1 MEVTVRDYS
10 TIIKKFERACKRS
23 NCTYSLLRTE
33 IVKDPDN
40 PVEVRVYNIYDVSE
54 PERDPDHEGF
64 KVLKRFDHV
73 EGITKTVIGEDTE
86 SNNEY
91 LQKCKCDD
99 CGKDIKSRRFS
110 YLLERLIDGTKM
122 QVGSSCLKKYAN
134 KKMVDSFF
142 DLPSTFDFDDND
154 DNERDYIP
162 SSYDV
167 DIALAVVIKEFRNY
181 TYYNDFKY
189 DFTINAFS
197 VACARYEKDDK
208 AEALAKKLKDY
219 ILNNM
224 DVTNEWARN
233 LVQIMRNGYFSK
245 TNYGYVRSAVT
256 LLRNRDFLETYC
268 STVDKTQIT
277 TTANKAEIT
286 TVEETAPTAIASSK
300 SAVKAFELWWDMVE
314 S

>member
-1 MEVTVRDYS
+1 MQVTVRDYS

-40 PVEVRVYNIYDVSE
+40 PGEVKVYNIYDVSE

-73 EGITKTVIGEDTE
+73 ENITKTVVGEDTE

-99 CGKDIKSRRFS
+99 CGKNIKSRRFS

-142 DLPSTFDFDDND
+142 DLPSTFDSDFDDN
-154 DNERDYIP
+154 NERDCIP

-189 DFTINAFS
+189 EFTVDAFS
-197 VACARYEKDDK
+197 FACARYEKDDK

-219 ILNNM
+219 ILNM
-224 DVTNEWARN
+224 DATNEWARN
-233 LVQIMRNGYFSK
+233 LAQIMRNGYFSK

-268 STVDKTQIT
+268 ST
-277 TTANKAEIT
+277 ASEE
-286 TVEETAPTAIASSK
+286 EETVPVKKASDAAQK
-300 SAVKAFELWWDMVE
+300 GFDLFWEMVE

>member
-10 TIIKKFERACKRS
+10 TINKKFKQACKRS
-23 NCTYSLLRTE
+23 NCTYSFLRTE

-40 PVEVRVYNIYDVSE
+40 PVEVKAYNIYDVSE
-54 PERDPDHEGF
+54 PYTDPDHEGF

-73 EGITKTVIGEDTE
+73 ENITKTVIGEDSE

-91 LQKCKCDD
+91 LAKCKCDD

-134 KKMVDSFF
+134 KKAIDGFF
-142 DLPSTFDFDDND
+142 DLPDTFDFDDD
-154 DNERDYIP
+154 GERDHIP
-162 SSYDV
+162 TSYDV
-167 DIALAVVIKEFRNY
+167 DTALAVLVKEFRDY
-181 TYYNDFKY
+181 TWYSDFKY
-189 DFTINAFS
+189 EFTADAFS
-197 VACARYEKDDK
+197 FACARYEKDEE
-208 AEALAKKLKDY
+208 AEARAKKLKDY
-219 ILNNM
+219 ILNM
-224 DVTNEWARN
+224 DAENEWARN

-256 LLRNRDFLETYC
+256 LLKHIPTTPAKVTPAVDTY
-268 STVDKTQIT
+268 DARKD
-277 TTANKAEIT
+277 AR
-286 TVEETAPTAIASSK
+286 
-300 SAVKAFELWWDMVE
+300 KAFDAWWEMVE